1 MELDTRALVLLP
13 LVLASLSAFLQPA
26 SAKDGTP
33 RTSRGF
39 SLRLVLNDGWNS
51 TMHVDGGGFLHLN
64 EQAAT
69 TALRP
74 HIHGPRGFTYSVA
87 TTVGTGRGRRT
98 YDLVLD
104 TVSSLTW
111 MQCMPIAH
119 PFPQIPPPFNPE
131 ISSSFRSVSRRSDLC
146 HKPSRGTDCEFRAN
160 RLDGAHARGVLGNET
175 FAFANDGGR
184 AAAAEV
190 GGVVFGCAHTATGF
204 HSHGVLAGVLGLG
217 KQRPSVIWTRLHQHG
232 QDGRFSYCLFGP
244 GHPNRHGF
252 LRFGAD
258 VPATGHMKSTNILFM
273 RYTTNPDFS
282 AYFVELLGVSVA
294 GKRLVPPPGRRM
306 REIFR
311 RFMSHGRW
319 HGGCLIDPGTSTMT
333 MTQLVYNVLEPAVEE
348 HVKGLGMPLVKRH
361 GYRLCFSGGT
371 QAAFPHLPTVTLH
384 FVFEEGREQDGD
396 LVIRPQQ
403 LFVFVNQ
410 DICLAVVPSEHTTI
424 IGAMQQVDTR
434 FVYDVVAGKIHFAPE
449 RCSDDTGG
457 PN

>member
-1 MELDTRALVLLP
+1 MELDTHALALLP
-13 LVLASLSAFLQPA
+13 LVLVASLAMFLQPA
-26 SAKDGTP
+26 VATHGMP
-33 RTSRGF
+33 RPSGGF
-39 SLRLVLNDGWNS
+39 SLRLVPSAGWNS

-74 HIHGPRGFTYSVA
+74 HVHGPRGLTYSVA

-111 MQCMPIAH
+111 MQCLPIAH
-119 PFPQIPPPFNPE
+119 PFPQMPPPFNRE
-131 ISSSFRSVSRRSDLC
+131 ISTSFRRVPHGSDLC
-146 HKPSRGTDCEFRAN
+146 HKLSRGNECEFRAT
-160 RLDGAHARGVLGNET
+160 RLDGAHASGVLGTET
-175 FAFANDGGR
+175 FTFADDGGR

-204 HSHGVLAGVLGLG
+204 HGHGVLAGVLGLG
-217 KQRPSVIWTRLHQHG
+217 KLMPSLIWTRLRQHW

-244 GHPNRHGF
+244 TRPERHGF

-258 VPATGHMKSTNILFM
+258 VPATGHMKSTNILYM
-273 RYTTNPDFS
+273 RWTSPDFS
-282 AYFVELLGVSVA
+282 AYFVKLLGVSVA
-294 GKRLVPPPGRRM
+294 GKRLAGPPGRRM
-306 REIFR
+306 IDLFQCHK
-311 RFMSHGRW
+311 SGGRW
-319 HGGCLIDPGTSTMT
+319 YGGCLIDPGTGTTT
-333 MTQLVYNVLEPAVEE
+333 MTQLAYNVLEHAVEE
-348 HVKGLGMPLVKRH
+348 HVKRLGMPLVRHH
-361 GYRLCFSGGT
+361 GYRLCFSGAT
-371 QAAFPHLPTVTLH
+371 QAAIPHLPTMTLH
-384 FVFEEGREQDGD
+384 FEEGGEDDGD

-403 LFVFVNQ
+403 LFVFVQ
-410 DICLAVVPSEHTTI
+410 HDICLAVVPSEHMTI

-434 FVYDVVAGKIHFAPE
+434 FVYDITAGKIHFAPE

>member
-87 TTVGTGRGRRT
+87 TTVGTGRGRGRRT

-131 ISSSFRSVSRRSDLC
+131 ISDLC

-160 RLDGAHARGVLGNET
+160 RLDGAHASGVLGNET
-175 FAFANDGGR
+175 FAFADDGGR

-258 VPATGHMKSTNILFM
+258 RLL
-273 RYTTNPDFS
+273 RR
-282 AYFVELLGVSVA
+282 LLGVSVA

-311 RFMSHGRW
+311 RFMSRGRW
-319 HGGCLIDPGTSTMT
+319 QGGCLIDPGTSTMT
-333 MTQLVYNVLEPAVEE
+333 MTQLAYNVLEPAVEE

-384 FVFEEGREQDGD
+384 FEFEEGWEQDGD